1 MKCNTWTSGNLSSH
15 VIIIMVLRVITYDS
29 FIPIMFIIQLG
40 GRGECLFYVEKHDEL
55 KAW

>member
-1 MKCNTWTSGNLSSH
+1 MKCNTWTPGNLSSH